1 MEGSIT
7 QLGLG
12 NYLINKKEKTESLFK
27 QSTYKNISNF
37 AKHTKKINFKNNANF
52 GSTMAMELDRE
63 GRYGDLISN
72 MTLVVNLPSTAGL
85 TTTTSRNFGYCNGVG
100 NAIVKKCDLKI
111 GGNYIQQHDGNWMDI
126 WGQLGIPSGKQT
138 NYKNMIKKSVNHN
151 ETYFQGGKVHIPLM
165 FWFCQN
171 TDHKHYSHILPLVA
185 LAENTIELL
194 IELRNY
200 TDILYSTDDSS
211 PSATQSLTEA
221 YLIVD
226 YIILD
231 EPDRINYLKQEH
243 QLYLMHQV
251 QTQTYDL
258 EANMTNKNIS
268 LRNFKYPIVE
278 LFIVIRRNDNET
290 SRKYFN
296 YSDSTTVS
304 SANTPIDKLRLTFD
318 GRDRIEELD
327 AEIFT
332 QVIPGVAHDNVENN
346 FVHCISFALEP
357 ENISQPTGSCNFS
370 EIYDPMLH
378 ITFNSGIAAST
389 IMIYALNYNVLQIGK
404 EGHVWLLHGMSKAA
418 PTSLSDVKRK
428 NLEC

>member
-52 GSTMAMELDRE
+52 GSTMAMEIDRE

-72 MTLVVNLPSTAGL
+72 MTLVVNLPSTTGL
-85 TTTTSRNFGYCNGVG
+85 TTTTNRDFGYCNGVG

-185 LAENTIELL
+185 LGENTIELI

-200 TDILYSTDDSS
+200 TDIIYSTDDSS

-251 QTQTYDL
+251 QSQTYDL

-304 SANTPIDKLRLTFD
+304 GADTPIDKLRLTFD

-332 QVIPGVAHDNVENN
+332 QVIPGTVHDNVENN
-346 FVHCISFALEP
+346 FIHCISFALEP
-357 ENISQPTGSCNFS
+357 DNIGQPTGSCNFS
-370 EIYDPMLH
+370 EIYDPTLH
-378 ITFNSGIAAST
+378 ITFNSGVAAST

-404 EGHVWLLHGMSKAA
+404 EGHAWLLHGMSKAA